1 MNAFITSQ
9 FGYCPLVWICHSRKI
24 NNQINKI
31 HERALRIVFMDYTSS
46 FVELVKKSG
55 SVSLHHRNLQ
65 QLAIEIYK
73 ALNNISSTLMSELFI
88 VKKSKC
94 NLRNEVVIA
103 TNQPSTIK
111 YGINSI
117 SHLAPKIWEII
128 PDEIRSSKTVKI
140 FKDKIKRL
148 IPENCPC
155 HQCKIYVQG
164 VGFV

>member
-1 MNAFITSQ
+1 
-9 FGYCPLVWICHSRKI
+9 
-24 NNQINKI
+24 
-31 HERALRIVFMDYTSS
+31 MDYTSS

-55 SVSLHHRNLQ
+55 SVSLHHRNLL

-88 VKKSKC
+88 VKKSKY

-103 TNQPSTIK
+103 SNQPSTTK

-128 PDEIRSSKTVKI
+128 P
-140 FKDKIKRL
+140 
-148 IPENCPC
+148 
-155 HQCKIYVQG
+155 
-164 VGFV
+164 